1 MSCDKV
7 VSTRLLLSGHNFSE
21 EFLPAA
27 IDEAVV
33 LLDTEETL
41 LVPADIYEEGMQTGY
56 VLRSGMDLTE
66 DKSIVVSP
74 AVNGMV
80 ALMLFPKSIVETLV
94 GRFGRCEFRSPLQEI
109 AGEKNATRL
118 FSTARCTYMTFS
130 DDSLRFADVIADRST
145 DTVLYLLQ
153 TLNKEYGTSRMRI
166 KVGGEDARRLAGE
179 LSVYYKKVE
188 VCE

>member
-1 MSCDKV
+1 MKKEHPCGSKQW
-7 VSTRLLLSGHNFSE
+7 H
-21 EFLPAA
+21 
-27 IDEAVV
+27 
-33 LLDTEETL
+33 
-41 LVPADIYEEGMQTGY
+41 

-109 AGEKNATRL
+109 AGDKNAIRL
-118 FSTARCTYMTFS
+118 FSTARCTYMTLS

-153 TLNKEYGTSRMRI
+153 TLNKEFGTSRMRI
-166 KVGGEDARRLAGE
+166 KVGGEDARRLARE

>member
-1 MSCDKV
+1 
-7 VSTRLLLSGHNFSE
+7 
-21 EFLPAA
+21 
-27 IDEAVV
+27 
-33 LLDTEETL
+33 
-41 LVPADIYEEGMQTGY
+41 
-56 VLRSGMDLTE
+56 
-66 DKSIVVSP
+66 
-74 AVNGMV
+74 
-80 ALMLFPKSIVETLV
+80 
-94 GRFGRCEFRSPLQEI
+94 
-109 AGEKNATRL
+109 
-118 FSTARCTYMTFS
+118 MTFS